1 MKSKHV
7 SLMMAIIFMLNIF
20 GLNVVY
26 AAGEETA
33 IFGSMDTVETFDS
46 YSTSGDWIG
55 ASNRMTVV
63 SAGAAERGKVLRFTG
78 TYNNVDPEI
87 TIKAFEPE
95 NTISSKYVKFDMK
108 FYNGTRCQKI
118 RLVDNTVTAETTMD
132 EMKTALEL
140 DLIDGVESSVKLNGK
155 EVFRHERTA
164 DLVGNN
170 PNGWFEI
177 ESVLDL
183 EEKTIDYKFT
193 NSSGDVLAEGD
204 MYFVDLTVDNIASMA
219 FIAYQGQSGAC
230 LVDDIRLCEYNDYQP
245 PTEDPNQ
252 TEPPIEGKA
261 LKVACIGDSITV
273 GGGVTD
279 RENDSYPGV
288 LRSLLKGKAT
298 VNNYGMNSRTVL
310 KKGDY
315 PYMEASVYTDSLA
328 WEPDIVII
336 MLGTNDSKAANWVYK
351 DDFVS
356 DYTELIQSYKSLPS
370 EPMVFINTPPTAY
383 MDHETSVNN
392 TVLTN
397 EVVPAVKQ
405 AAEENDCEIIDV
417 NSATKNMA
425 QLFPDKV
432 HPNEEGAKIIAN
444 TVYASLSPYI
454 SESSESI
461 QTYYMDEP
469 FDSELNGWENSG
481 SAVQNVV
488 IISEDDS
495 YLELKAASGT
505 VDLKKRFPTAIDC
518 PLYAVEFDVKF
529 SSKGCGDIKLYTGNV
544 LHLGPTISFDGTTIK
559 AQIGSSKYVT
569 MYSNAKA
576 DTWYRIKMVA
586 DSTNKMFS
594 YTTDLDNGGGTQ
606 QSSDSILRNLN
617 RDLAG
622 SIVITAASEQDP
634 ISVNNLK
641 VYKPDPET
649 IVMSAENDTTQVSVP
664 SDGQTNTVVY
674 SVDSVLHRGTD
685 ITDYDPVGAG
695 IISFKLYDSDG
706 NDLSENMPVGI
717 SLDPM
722 SGVLTLTSDA
732 EAEKKYKVCAVSYG
746 GGGKAESDIEIMPQ
760 GRVESISFA
769 ESNPERIPVPVSGT
783 MSRQFKVTAV
793 DQYGSIIAEPDIVW
807 SITDDSGSEMEY
819 SGISIDQTSG
829 IITAES
835 TAEPGSIRI
844 KATSADDPEI
854 SIISEPVEVYTMQAD
869 KIEIVGRSIIGIQN
883 TKTVEESYTANI
895 YDSYGEVMPGINA
908 EFSAVDYSGS
918 AAVSPD
924 GTVTVPAGTEPGIL
938 KIKAEYG
945 GISAEHEIEMY
956 VPSVSKIEIDGAQS
970 IIIPESGSVKE
981 KYTAA
986 LYDQKGERIEN
997 EESHWSIEPQIAG
1010 GVSMS
1015 GQEITVL
1022 PECAEQTI
1030 ALKAQAGDITETFY
1044 VVTSDKTYTYAP
1056 VKGGFEITNGV
1067 SEYSRPLYS
1076 SHVNDSSGGTRYIF
1090 YVGDKPNTLLSS
1102 ATSSSG
1108 TAKYAHMF
1116 FGIRGGKWLGSMENI
1131 TSRYVYGREEYEITD
1146 PSFDGEIRLT
1156 FVRPD
1161 MFDGLIV
1168 KAVLPESVKDKF
1180 TVAAAGS
1187 GGVTGST
1194 AFDAAQTSGTDVA
1207 VGENGISITKG
1218 GVPTVSVLS
1227 NEQLEYSVNDA
1238 SSFGSD
1244 VDTLISSGKSS
1255 TPMGTGITSGLSGNE
1270 VYFLITTEDPS
1281 NEKIQQFKTDP
1292 EQAFESGCEYF
1303 ESLSKK
1309 VDVDTPDPYFNSTIA
1324 AQVIGMDASWYNK
1337 TIMHGPIAWFTPHAG
1352 WRAAYGETA
1361 AGFTDRVQTNA
1372 AEYFDA
1378 QLEDGRIPNFPTS
1391 DKRYNMGE
1399 VLVDQL
1405 LYNWLWD
1412 GDLEFMKNGGY
1423 DLIAKH
1429 LEYQDSVMKVPGTN
1443 LYESWLNAWNTD
1455 NKWEN
1460 GGIGITATV
1469 YTWRAYD
1476 MMSDI
1481 AARLGKNEDSEK
1493 FREKADIIKAEMKET
1508 LWDSDTGVYGEYRD
1522 RFGLQRLHTAPDL
1535 SGIYTP
1541 IDVGAVDD
1549 IEAYQML
1556 RYSEYAIDRLSGLPR
1571 DADFPYS
1578 SNWLPNVYSSRGLY
1592 PAEVINN
1599 ALAYYQSGQP
1609 EKAYAQFKGV
1619 QTSLFK
1625 GKTAGPGLTAH
1636 MVSTSCENTGHVDF
1650 AEISS
1655 LIVRTA
1661 VEGTFGISMNMPD
1674 ETVNITPGL
1683 NKEWKTAS
1691 ISTDYLSYSYEYNG
1705 SKETFNINSENALHY
1720 NMSIPARSC
1729 DITSVK
1735 VNGADVDYTVTSNI
1749 EFTTDKLESAVIEI
1763 TYGGG
1768 SVPEVESSDIGAA
1781 KSEYTVKTDG
1791 IITEIIDP
1799 QGIISSDSG
1808 TGSSDITVTL
1818 ADKPGDHSFFVRV
1831 SKGDINA
1838 VKPVD
1843 VNIKEKVEIT
1853 DITLSTS
1860 GTPTLTFGIHN
1871 NTEETIS
1878 LKGFVRFAG
1887 NETRVDSQIKPGETS
1902 SGYSIKIE
1910 EKSNITPGNNLIKAD
1925 FEGIGIITAE
1935 YTDWELNSKLGTDLS
1950 DAKMVD
1956 LDGYVNQN
1964 LTDLHKNTYDIT
1976 YEGDEHFVLP
1986 KFYFVS
1992 DTTRSVTANGRSWW
2006 EPGRG
2011 AEESRYTPVITKLP
2025 SGGGTFVSDIGV
2037 PFKIS
2042 DQDGKNSVFVSL
2054 YNQFPDEVTIPVN
2067 ESGSKLYFLL
2077 AVSTNNMQSKI
2088 ENARITVNL
2097 KDGTSEQLPLINPD
2111 NIDDWLN
2118 YQYNPYAQS
2127 GYIQTLG
2134 SKGHSNILAVD
2145 LGENKEIESVTFTCL
2160 SNEVLAGLLGITVT
2174 ESSGEKPLEVGN
2186 IELTADGNN
2195 ASAKVSISNENTFSD
2210 RAALMIASYNSDGT
2224 LYGVEMKELDIS
2236 AGSSETYELTYA
2248 GAVRQGGIVKAFLFE
2263 STNSLKP
2270 LTASETLK

>member
-1 MKSKHV
+1 MKSRYV
-7 SLMMAIIFMLNIF
+7 SLMMAIIFMFNIF

-33 IFGSMDTVETFDS
+33 IFGSMDAVETFDS
-46 YSTSGDWIG
+46 YSASGDWIG

-78 TYNNVDPEI
+78 TYNNEDPEI
-87 TIKAFEPE
+87 TIKNFEPE
-95 NTISSKYVKFDMK
+95 NVISSKYVKFDMK

-164 DLVGNN
+164 DLAGNN

-193 NSSGDVLAEGD
+193 NSSGDILAEGD

-245 PTEDPNQ
+245 PTEAPNQ

-273 GGGVTD
+273 GGGVSD

-288 LRSLLKGKAT
+288 LRSLLKGNAT

-351 DDFVS
+351 DDFVG

-405 AAEENDCEIIDV
+405 VAEENDCEIIDV

-469 FDSELNGWENSG
+469 FDSELEGWENSG

-488 IISEDDS
+488 TISEDDS

-505 VDLKKRFPTAIDC
+505 VELKKRFPTTIDC

-559 AQIGSSKYVT
+559 AQTGSSKYIT

-622 SIVITAASEQDP
+622 SIVITAASDQDT

-649 IVMSAENDTTQVSVP
+649 IVMSAENDTAQVSVP
-664 SDGQTNTVVY
+664 SDGQTNTVIY

-706 NDLSENMPVGI
+706 NDLSGNMPVGI

-746 GGGKAESDIEIMPQ
+746 GGGKAELGIEIMPQ

-783 MSRQFKVTAV
+783 MSKQFKATAV
-793 DQYGSIIAEPDIVW
+793 DQYGSVIAEPDILW

-844 KATSADDPEI
+844 KAVSADDPEI
-854 SIISEPVEVYTMQAD
+854 SIISEPVEVYIMQAD
-869 KIEIVGRSIIGIQN
+869 KIEIAGRSIIGIQN

-895 YDSYGEVMPGINA
+895 YDSYGEVMTGINA
-908 EFSAVDYSGS
+908 EFSAVDYSGG

-938 KIKAEYG
+938 RIKVEYG

-970 IIIPESGSVKE
+970 IIIPISGSVKE

-1044 VVTSDKTYTYAP
+1044 VVASDKTYTYAP

-1076 SHVNDSSGGTRYIF
+1076 SHVNDSGGGTRYIF

-1146 PSFDGEIRLT
+1146 PSFEGEIRLT

-1168 KAVLPESVKDKF
+1168 KAVLPESVRDKF

-1187 GGVTGST
+1187 GGVTGSA

-1207 VGENGISITKG
+1207 VGENGISITKS

-1255 TPMGTGITSGLSGNE
+1255 TPMGTGITSGSSGNE

-1281 NEKIQQFKTDP
+1281 SEKIQQFKTDP

-1481 AARLGKNEDSEK
+1481 AARLGKNEDTEK

-1636 MVSTSCENTGHVDF
+1636 IVSTSCENTGHVDF

-1661 VEGTFGISMNMPD
+1661 VEGTFGILMNMPD

-1683 NKEWKTAS
+1683 NKEWKIAS
-1691 ISTDYLSYSYEYNG
+1691 ISTDYLSYSYEYDG
-1705 SKETFNINSENALHY
+1705 RKETFNINSENALHY

-1763 TYGGG
+1763 TYGSG
-1768 SVPEVESSDIGAA
+1768 SVPEVESSGIGAVES
-1781 KSEYTVKTDG
+1781 KYTVKTDG

-1831 SKGDINA
+1831 SKGDINE

-1887 NETRVDSQIKPGETS
+1887 SETRVDSQIKPGETY

-1935 YTDWELNSKLGTDLS
+1935 YTDWELNSKLGTELS

-1956 LDGYVNQN
+1956 PDGYVNQN

-1976 YEGDEHFVLP
+1976 YGEDEHFVLP
-1986 KFYFVS
+1986 KFYFVP

-2037 PFKIS
+2037 PFKLS
-2042 DQDGKNSVFVSL
+2042 DQDEKNSVFVSL

-2077 AVSTNNMQSKI
+2077 AVSTNNMQSRI

-2118 YQYNPYAQS
+2118 YQYSPYAQS
-2127 GYIQTLG
+2127 GYVQALG

-2145 LGENKEIESVTFTCL
+2145 MGENKEIESVTFTCL

-2195 ASAKVSISNENTFSD
+2195 ASARVSISNENTFSD

-2248 GAVRQGGIVKAFLFE
+2248 GAVRQEGIVKAFLFE

>member
-1 MKSKHV
+1 M
-7 SLMMAIIFMLNIF
+7 
-20 GLNVVY
+20 
-26 AAGEETA
+26 
-33 IFGSMDTVETFDS
+33 ETFDS
-46 YSTSGDWIG
+46 YSVSGDWIG

-63 SAGAAERGKVLRFTG
+63 SAGGAERGKVLRFTG

-87 TIKAFEPE
+87 TIKAFDPE
-95 NTISSKYVKFDMK
+95 NAIKSKYVKFDMK

-118 RLVDNTVTAETTMD
+118 RLVDNTVTDDTTMD

-140 DLIDGVESSVKLNGK
+140 DLIDGLESSVKLNGK
-155 EVFRHERTA
+155 EVFTHERTA
-164 DLVGNN
+164 DLAGNN
-170 PNGWFEI
+170 PNGWFQI

-193 NSSGDVLAEGD
+193 NSNGEVLAEGD
-204 MYFVDLTVDNIASMA
+204 MYFVDLTLDNIASMA
-219 FIAYQGQSGAC
+219 FIAYQGASGAC

-245 PTEDPNQ
+245 PAEDPDQ
-252 TEPPIEGKA
+252 TEQPVEGKA

-288 LRSLLKGKAT
+288 LRQLLNGKAT

-315 PYMEASVYTDSLA
+315 PYMESSVYTNSIA

-351 DDFVS
+351 DEFVS
-356 DYTELIQSYKSLPS
+356 DYTELIQSYKSLSS

-405 AAEENDCEIIDV
+405 AAEENGCEIIDV

-444 TVYASLSPYI
+444 TVYAALSPYI

-469 FDSELNGWENSG
+469 FDSQLSGWKNSD

-488 IISEDDS
+488 TISEDDS
-495 YLELKAASGT
+495 YLELKAASGS

-529 SSKGCGDIKLYTGNV
+529 SSKGCGDVKLYTGNV

-559 AQIGSSKYVT
+559 AQTGSSKYIT

-586 DSTNKMFS
+586 DSTNKMYS

-606 QSSDSILRNLN
+606 RSSDSILRNLN

-641 VYKPDPET
+641 VYKPDPDT
-649 IVMSAENDTTQVSVP
+649 ILMSAENDTAQISVP
-664 SDGQTNTVVY
+664 SDGQTN
-674 SVDSVLHRGTD
+674 SVSYTINSVLHRGTD
-685 ITDYDPVGAG
+685 ITDYSPLEAG
-695 IISFKLYDSDG
+695 LISFKLYDSEG
-706 NDLSENMPVGI
+706 NDLSGNMPVGI
-717 SLDPM
+717 TLDPL
-722 SGVLTLTSDA
+722 SGILTLTSAA
-732 EAEKKYKVCAVSYG
+732 EAGKIYNVCAVSYG
-746 GGGKAESDIEIMPQ
+746 GGGRAEEQIEIMPQ
-760 GRVESISFA
+760 GKVESISFA
-769 ESNPERIPVPVSGT
+769 ESNPERIPVPVNGT
-783 MSRQFKVTAV
+783 VSKQFEVKAI
-793 DQYGSIIAEPDIVW
+793 DQYGSVIVQPDIIWLLVD
-807 SITDDSGSEMEY
+807 SSGSELSY
-819 SGISIDQTSG
+819 DGISIDPKSG
-829 IITAES
+829 IVTADS
-835 TAEPGSIRI
+835 TADAGTVYI
-844 KATSADDPEI
+844 KAVCADNPEI
-854 SIISEPVEVYTMQAD
+854 SIITEPVAVYKMQAD
-869 KIEIVGRSIIGIQN
+869 KIEIAGKNIIGIQS
-883 TKTVEESYTANI
+883 TKAVEGSYTANI
-895 YDSYGEVMPGINA
+895 YDSYGEIMTGVSA
-908 EFSAVDYSGS
+908 EFTAVDYSGS
-918 AAVSPD
+918 ADVSTD
-924 GTVTVPAGTEPGIL
+924 GTVTVPSDAAPGIL

-945 GISAEHEIEMY
+945 GISAEYEIDIY
-956 VPSVSKIEIDGAQS
+956 VPAVDSIDIDGAWS
-970 IIIPESGSVKE
+970 VIIPDSGAVTE
-981 KYTAA
+981 RYTAT
-986 LYDQKGERIEN
+986 LFDQKGELIEN
-997 EESHWSIEPQIAG
+997 EDTHWKISPQIAG
-1010 GVSMS
+1010 GVSMT
-1015 GQEITVL
+1015 GQELTVL

-1030 ALKAQAGDITETFY
+1030 TITVQAGEQAEEFY
-1044 VVTSDKTYTYAP
+1044 VVASDKTYTYAP
-1056 VKGGFEITNGV
+1056 VKGGFEITNGA

-1076 SHVNDSSGGTRYIF
+1076 SHVNDNDGGKRYIY

-1102 ATSSSG
+1102 ATSSNG

-1116 FGIRGGKWLGSMENI
+1116 FGIQGGKWLSAMENI
-1131 TSRYVYGREEYEITD
+1131 TSRYVYGREEYDITD
-1146 PSFDGEIRLT
+1146 PSFEGEINLT

-1168 KAVLPESVKDKF
+1168 KAVLPDSVRDKF

-1187 GGVTGST
+1187 GGVIGST
-1194 AFDAAQTSGTDVA
+1194 GFDASQTAGTEVA
-1207 VGENGISITKG
+1207 VGENGISISKD
-1218 GVPTVSVLS
+1218 GVPTVSLLS
-1227 NEQLEYSVNDA
+1227 NEELEYSVNDA
-1238 SSFGSD
+1238 SSYGGD
-1244 VDTLISSGKSS
+1244 VDTLIGSGRSS
-1255 TPMGTGITSGLSGNE
+1255 TPMGVGLTSGMNDNE
-1270 VYFLITTEDPS
+1270 VYFLITTEDPAS
-1281 NEKIQQFKTDP
+1281 DKIQQFKDEP
-1292 EQAFESGCEYF
+1292 EQAFESGCDYF

-1361 AGFTDRVQTNA
+1361 AGFTERVQTNA

-1378 QLEDGRIPNFPTS
+1378 QLADGRIPNFPTS

-1423 DLIAKH
+1423 DLIANH
-1429 LEYQDSVMKVPGTN
+1429 LNYQDSVMKVPGTN

-1481 AARLGKNEDSEK
+1481 AARLGKTEDSEK
-1493 FREKADIIKAEMKET
+1493 YREKADIIKSEMKET
-1508 LWDSDTGVYGEYRD
+1508 LWDAESGVYGEYRD
-1522 RFGLQRLHTAPDL
+1522 RFGLKRLHTAPDL

-1571 DADFPYS
+1571 EADFPYS

-1592 PAEVINN
+1592 PGEVINN
-1599 ALAYYQSGQP
+1599 ALAYYQNGQP
-1609 EKAYAQFKGV
+1609 EKGYEQFKGV

-1625 GKTAGPGLTAH
+1625 GKTAGPGLTSH
-1636 MVSTSCENTGHVDF
+1636 MVSASGENTGHADF
-1650 AEISS
+1650 AEVSS

-1691 ISTDYLSYSYEYNG
+1691 ISTDYLSYSYNYNG
-1705 SKETFNINSENALHY
+1705 NKEIFNVSSDTALHY

-1735 VNGADVDYTVTSNI
+1735 VNGADVDYTVSSNI
-1749 EFTTDKLESAVIEI
+1749 EFVTDKLNSAMIEI
-1763 TYGGG
+1763 TYGSG
-1768 SVPEVESSDIGAA
+1768 SAPKLDYNEIGA
-1781 KSEYTVKTDG
+1781 SGSGYNVETDG
-1791 IITEIIDP
+1791 VITEIIDP
-1799 QGIISSDSG
+1799 QGVIGSDSG
-1808 TGSSDITVTL
+1808 LGSSNLSLTL
-1818 ADKPGDHSFFVRV
+1818 ADKQGSHSFFVRV
-1831 SKGDINA
+1831 SKAI
-1838 VKPVD
+1838 
-1843 VNIKEKVEIT
+1843 
-1853 DITLSTS
+1853 
-1860 GTPTLTFGIHN
+1860 
-1871 NTEETIS
+1871 
-1878 LKGFVRFAG
+1878 
-1887 NETRVDSQIKPGETS
+1887 
-1902 SGYSIKIE
+1902 
-1910 EKSNITPGNNLIKAD
+1910 
-1925 FEGIGIITAE
+1925 
-1935 YTDWELNSKLGTDLS
+1935 
-1950 DAKMVD
+1950 
-1956 LDGYVNQN
+1956 
-1964 LTDLHKNTYDIT
+1964 
-1976 YEGDEHFVLP
+1976 
-1986 KFYFVS
+1986 
-1992 DTTRSVTANGRSWW
+1992 
-2006 EPGRG
+2006 
-2011 AEESRYTPVITKLP
+2011 
-2025 SGGGTFVSDIGV
+2025 
-2037 PFKIS
+2037 
-2042 DQDGKNSVFVSL
+2042 
-2054 YNQFPDEVTIPVN
+2054 
-2067 ESGSKLYFLL
+2067 
-2077 AVSTNNMQSKI
+2077 
-2088 ENARITVNL
+2088 
-2097 KDGTSEQLPLINPD
+2097 
-2111 NIDDWLN
+2111 
-2118 YQYNPYAQS
+2118 
-2127 GYIQTLG
+2127 
-2134 SKGHSNILAVD
+2134 
-2145 LGENKEIESVTFTCL
+2145 
-2160 SNEVLAGLLGITVT
+2160 
-2174 ESSGEKPLEVGN
+2174 
-2186 IELTADGNN
+2186 
-2195 ASAKVSISNENTFSD
+2195 
-2210 RAALMIASYNSDGT
+2210 
-2224 LYGVEMKELDIS
+2224 
-2236 AGSSETYELTYA
+2236 
-2248 GAVRQGGIVKAFLFE
+2248 
-2263 STNSLKP
+2263 
-2270 LTASETLK
+2270 